1 MGILSD
7 FIKPRQPKTTEELE
21 KEAAECE
28 RRANAIVRIE
38 NAKKKER
45 DAKLVNASKRRI
57 F

>member
-7 FIKPRQPKTTEELE
+7 FIKPRKPKTTEELE

>member
-1 MGILSD
+1 MGILD
-7 FIKPRQPKTTEELE
+7 ILQPKRPKTTEELE

-45 DAKLVNASKRRI
+45 DAKLVNAPKRRI